1 MTIGKKSIKIVAK
14 EASPLFQFRKLNL
27 KKSTVS
33 IQKAVNS
40 KETGKPAAQSTPT
53 GVGRGGKAGG
63 KRERDCEKFMDA
75 YLQQERGERKDE
87 RDVLAGP
94 DVSADSQLL
103 DHDPTS
109 PGAAAAGTESG

>member
-1 MTIGKKSIKIVAK
+1 M
-14 EASPLFQFRKLNL
+14 FQFRKLNL
-27 KKSTVS
+27 KK
-33 IQKAVNS
+33 AANP
-40 KETGKPAAQSTPT
+40 KETEKPMAQSTPT
-53 GVGRGGKAGG
+53 QQRNNGRGGKAGG
-63 KRERDCEKFMDA
+63 KRERECEKFMDV

-109 PGAAAAGTESG
+109 PGAAAAENESG

>member
-1 MTIGKKSIKIVAK
+1 M
-14 EASPLFQFRKLNL
+14 FQFRKLNL
-27 KKSTVS
+27 KKGSVS

-40 KETGKPAAQSTPT
+40 NEAGKPAAQSTPNQSRNIN
-53 GVGRGGKAGG
+53 VGRGGKAGG
-63 KRERDCEKFMDA
+63 KRERECEKFMDV

-87 RDVLAGP
+87 KDVLAGP